1 MRNPTRIMSFVLAVG
16 LVACSDLP
24 TSTSSLSPV
33 EPRMARP
40 TKGTGIAITDFAT
53 VPVIGD
59 IEVQQVVITGLSTF
73 LGGVQASGTITGTTV
88 DALGNTI
95 TVTNDFTGDVLVS
108 SSGPGQCRVVTVDLS
123 GIDID
128 ALGIVNA
135 DLPVATVNVSG
146 SGAVGPLLCALGSV
160 VNGVAGGVVGGLVNA
175 LNGLLGG
182 SLPAPVAL
190 PAAYT
195 R

>member
-1 MRNPTRIMSFVLAVG
+1 MRTYARTMSLVLSVG
-16 LVACSDLP
+16 FIACSDLP
-24 TSTSSLSPV
+24 TSTTSLSPG
-33 EPRMARP
+33 EARMTRP
-40 TKGTGIAITDFAT
+40 TRGTGIALTDFAT
-53 VPVIGD
+53 VPVIGNID
-59 IEVQQVVITGLSTF
+59 VQQVVITGLSTF

-88 DALGNTI
+88 DALGRTI

-108 SSGPGQCRVVTVDLS
+108 SSGPGQCGIVTVDLS
-123 GIDID
+123 GIDIN
-128 ALGIVNA
+128 ALNIVNA
-135 DLPVATVNVSG
+135 DLPVATVDVSG

-182 SLPAPVAL
+182 NLPA
-190 PAAYT
+190 